1 MTDAFNRG
9 EFVAGYLAEVEEHLE
24 NANAQLLKLEAA
36 VVKREPQLRMIRELF
51 RALHTIKGLSAMVDV
66 EPVVELSHEMES
78 LLRVRDQTSSPL
90 SSGAIE
96 LLFQGVRAIG
106 QRVHAFGDNK
116 RVEPASHDL
125 LAALH
130 GLQGNTRR
138 GELDEGPALSLALDI
153 VPKLTPSDRE
163 QLVQGLVTGGSA
175 YRIDFAPSPANAAAG
190 ISITSVRERVSKL
203 GEIVKVV
210 PRALPKTPERPTGL
224 VFTLLVVSGRTP
236 EELAEAAHCLPS
248 DLLPI
253 TLVVPATPANNEDGS
268 GDDSS
273 DGELAELSQAP
284 SHDTIRVEVSRLDDA
299 LEKLAALVVTRYRLE
314 RAARALRDS
323 GADTRAL
330 ETILGEHR
338 RELSRMRASLTHAR
352 MVSMQQLLERVPLL
366 VRGMARDSDRQI
378 ELRIDATRAE
388 LDKAVA
394 ERVFPA
400 LLHLVRNAIDHAI
413 EPSQE
418 RVRLGKPPAGVV
430 TVRCFE
436 RAGNQLE
443 LSVSDDGSGID
454 ARRVAKKAGVPLPE
468 DDRALLALITRPGL
482 STRESANERS
492 GRGMGMDIVKRV
504 AVGLLGGELS
514 MHTELG
520 QGTTFTLRLPTSI
533 SILDTFKFRC
543 GEQSFVVPLAM
554 VEEVIELDASRVVN
568 APTPFVPRASDD
580 ALRHGHA
587 VSAQLLRR
595 KGENIPLFELSSFFS
610 LTPGAGLRSAL
621 VVSREGERFAFT
633 VDHMLGQQEVVV
645 KPLEDPLVRVP
656 GVTGSTDLGDGLPTL
671 VLDLWALS
679 RAPLRH
685 ARKTTQALDDREKV
699 TS

>member
-1 MTDAFNRG
+1 MTEAFDRS
-9 EFVAGYLAEVEEHLE
+9 EFIAGYLAEVDEHLE
-24 NANAQLLKLEAA
+24 NANAQLLKLETAIA
-36 VVKREPQLRMIRELF
+36 KREPQLRMIRELF
-51 RALHTIKGLSAMVDV
+51 RALHTIKGLSAMVSV
-66 EPVVELSHEMES
+66 EPVVELAHEMES

-90 SSGAIE
+90 TSSAVE

-106 QRVHAFGDNK
+106 QRVHTFGERK
-116 RVEPASHDL
+116 RVEPAPHDL

-130 GLQGNTRR
+130 ALVGDTRR
-138 GELDEGPALSLALDI
+138 SELDDGPTLSLGLEI
-153 VPKLTPSDRE
+153 VQKLTPSDRE
-163 QLVQGLVTGGSA
+163 QLVQGLVAGSKA

-190 ISITSVRERVSKL
+190 LSITSVRERLSQL
-203 GEIVKVV
+203 ADIVKVV
-210 PRALPKTPERPTGL
+210 PRALAKTPEVPTGL
-224 VFTLLVVSGRTP
+224 VFTLLVLAGTDSTP
-236 EELAEAAHCLPS
+236 EQLAEAAHCKAEQLVAIELSVPVTPS
-248 DLLPI
+248 D
-253 TLVVPATPANNEDGS
+253 DGW
-268 GDDSS
+268 DSA
-273 DGELAELSQAP
+273 DGELGDGSQLSQ
-284 SHDTIRVEVSRLDDA
+284 HDTIRVEVSRLDDA

-314 RAARALRDS
+314 RAAHALRDS

-366 VRGMARDSDRQI
+366 VRGMARDSDRQV
-378 ELRIDATRAE
+378 ELRIDATHAE

-413 EPSQE
+413 EPSDE

-454 ARRVAKKAGVPLPE
+454 ALRVARKAGVPPPE
-468 DDRALLALITRPGL
+468 DERALLALITRPGL
-482 STRESANERS
+482 STREAANERS

-514 MHTELG
+514 MRTELG
-520 QGTTFTLRLPTSI
+520 VGTTFTLRLPTSI

-543 GEQSFVVPLAM
+543 GSQSFVVPLAM
-554 VEEVIELDASRVVN
+554 VEEVVELERSKVFS
-568 APTPFVPRASDD
+568 APSPGGSAR
-580 ALRHGHA
+580 
-587 VSAQLLRR
+587 SAQLLRR
-595 KGENIPLFELSSFFS
+595 KGENIPLFELASFFA
-610 LTPGAGLRSAL
+610 LTPGEGLRSAL

-645 KPLEDPLVRVP
+645 KPLEDPLVKVP

-679 RAPLRH
+679 RAPLRR
-685 ARKTTQALDDREKV
+685 ARLGTPSVEARTKV
-699 TS
+699 PS

>member
-1 MTDAFNRG
+1 
-9 EFVAGYLAEVEEHLE
+9 
-24 NANAQLLKLEAA
+24 
-36 VVKREPQLRMIRELF
+36 MIRELF
-51 RALHTIKGLSAMVDV
+51 RALHTIKGLSAMVGV

-90 SSGAIE
+90 SSGVVE

-106 QRVHAFGDNK
+106 LRVKAFGENK
-116 RVEPASHDL
+116 RVEPAAQDL
-125 LAALH
+125 LASLH
-130 GLQGNTRR
+130 GLQAETRQA
-138 GELDEGPALSLALDI
+138 ELDQGPSLSIPAD
-153 VPKLTPSDRE
+153 VVQKLTPGDRE
-163 QLVQGLVTGGSA
+163 HLVQGLIAGGSA

-190 ISITSVRERVSKL
+190 ISITSVRERVSNL

-210 PRALPKTPERPTGL
+210 PRALPKTPAAPTGL
-224 VFTLLVVSGRTP
+224 IFTLLVLSTRAP
-236 EELAEAAHCLPS
+236 EQLAEAAHCQTS
-248 DLLPI
+248 DLVPI
-253 TLVVPATPANNEDGS
+253 TLVATQAVA
-268 GDDSS
+268 DDSYDS
-273 DGELAELSQAP
+273 VDNELADLTQAS

-314 RAARALRDS
+314 RAVRALRDT

-330 ETILGEHR
+330 EAILGEHR

-366 VRGMARDSDRQI
+366 VRGMSRDSNKQI

-413 EPSQE
+413 EPSDE
-418 RVRLGKPPAGVV
+418 RTRLGKPPAGVV

-454 ARRVAKKAGVPLPE
+454 AQRVARKAGVALPE

-482 STRESANERS
+482 STRESADERS

-514 MHTELG
+514 MSTELG
-520 QGTTFTLRLPTSI
+520 RGTTFTLRLPTSI

-543 GEQSFVVPLAM
+543 GTQSYVVPLAM
-554 VEEVIELDASRVVN
+554 VEEVIELDASKVVS
-568 APTPFVPRASDD
+568 APTP
-580 ALRHGHA
+580 HGHA
-587 VSAQLLRR
+587 RSAQLLRR
-595 KGENIPLFELSSFFS
+595 KGENIPLFELAMFFRTRAEETRTATS
-610 LTPGAGLRSAL
+610 AVVPGEGLRSAL

-645 KPLEDPLVRVP
+645 KPLEDPLVKVP
-656 GVTGSTDLGDGLPTL
+656 GITGSTDLGDGLPTL

-679 RAPLRH
+679 RAPLRR
-685 ARKTTQALDDREKV
+685 ARLAIQTSDERREV